1 MNLLREAREYAE
13 SPRFDGAKTR
23 RERVRAAALWVLSSD
38 GSYTKDAGG
47 HEWSTWAALFYRPRR
62 PVSYV
67 LWATSRGR
75 VVAQTFSSRLVLPIW
90 EEIARDLN
98 YVEGEEDGEE
108 ENGE

>member
-1 MNLLREAREYAE
+1 
-13 SPRFDGAKTR
+13 
-23 RERVRAAALWVLSSD
+23 
-38 GSYTKDAGG
+38 
-47 HEWSTWAALFYRPRR
+47 
-62 PVSYV
+62 VSYV